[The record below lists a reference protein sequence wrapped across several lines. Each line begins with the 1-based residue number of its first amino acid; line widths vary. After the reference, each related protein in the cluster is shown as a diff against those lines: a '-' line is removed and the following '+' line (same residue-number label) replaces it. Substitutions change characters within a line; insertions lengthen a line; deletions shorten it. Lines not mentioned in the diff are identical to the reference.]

1 MIDTMAD
8 DNEMSKKMLTDFL
21 PALYESLDEAPT
33 VVYLDGEAARD
44 YQRKLGIDPFMHPFP
59 YLMF

>member
-8 DNEMSKKMLTDFL
+8 DDRDADMSKKMLTDFL

-44 YQRKLGIDPFMHPFP
+44 Y
-59 YLMF
+59 